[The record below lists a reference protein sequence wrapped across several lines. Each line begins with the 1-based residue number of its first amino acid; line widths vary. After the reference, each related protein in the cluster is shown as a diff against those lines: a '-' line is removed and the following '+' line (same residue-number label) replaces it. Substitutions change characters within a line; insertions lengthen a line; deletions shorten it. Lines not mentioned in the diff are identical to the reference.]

1 MPTSSDG
8 RVLPAPSRADRN
20 IQAASKGHCTAFAVL
35 GLGAGT
41 RVQAES
47 KLELDHLRLQASRPD
62 VADIREQVLFLFGRR
77 DEGSHVFDMVV
88 TLTSGTRTAF
98 TVKPE
103 AELASGRFVEKMQ
116 RIAWWVHQRGFA
128 DAVRLLTDADL
139 DPVAQHN
146 ANIDA
151 ALRDLD
157 DAADSAAR
165 GLVRAL
171 RGVASI
177 RDLTGR
183 LGLEERGYR
192 ALLRLIRQGELSPVS
207 RQCITPCTLV
217 EWKGQLT

>member
-1 MPTSSDG
+1 
-8 RVLPAPSRADRN
+8 
-20 IQAASKGHCTAFAVL
+20 
-35 GLGAGT
+35 
-41 RVQAES
+41 
-47 KLELDHLRLQASRPD
+47 
-62 VADIREQVLFLFGRR
+62 
-77 DEGSHVFDMVV
+77 
-88 TLTSGTRTAF
+88 
-98 TVKPE
+98 
-103 AELASGRFVEKMQ
+103 
-116 RIAWWVHQRGFA
+116 
-128 DAVRLLTDADL
+128 
-139 DPVAQHN
+139 
-146 ANIDA
+146 
-151 ALRDLD
+151 LRDLD